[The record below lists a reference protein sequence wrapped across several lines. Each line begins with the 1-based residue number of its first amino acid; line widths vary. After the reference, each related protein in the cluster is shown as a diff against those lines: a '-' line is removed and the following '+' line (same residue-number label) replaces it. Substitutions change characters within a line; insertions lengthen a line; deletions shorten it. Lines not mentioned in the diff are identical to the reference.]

1 MSLENDNFEKVSN
14 KETDDSEEKYFNE
27 KISSEEGDNKYSKE
41 FEKLMNDFIVD
52 LKTSFNEYEN
62 VINSYYENGELK
74 YNFLFE
80 HVMKEFPEKFFD
92 ILYENEEL
100 FEKTEENKKELLPG
114 IDFVELWN
122 LDGISNGIKE
132 KIWKYLQLV
141 LFSVVSH
148 VKSDESFGDTAKL
161 FEAINEDEFRDKLEK
176 TIGDMSSLFES
187 MGLNEDENTDENT
200 SADNN
205 DQENEE
211 NETKKEKK
219 TRNMFD
225 KSDLPNADDIH
236 KHISSMMEGKLGK
249 LATEIAE
256 ETAAEMD
263 IDMNNI
269 SSEEDIFKKLFKNP
283 SKLMSLVK
291 KVGGKLDSK
300 IKAGDIKES
309 ELMNEASE
317 LMKKMKDMPGL
328 DNIQDMLKNM
338 NIPGMGKKAKFNMA
352 AFERMQKM
360 EEKKQQ
366 VREKA
371 RQKAEEKKTM
381 NEQLEALKK
390 QFEQISPEEQ
400 EKRDRELMELIQQE
414 EEEEKNQVKSEKIK
428 KKKKKKG
435 KK

>member
-1 MSLENDNFEKVSN
+1 MSLENDNFEK
-14 KETDDSEEKYFNE
+14 EFLNE
-27 KISSEEGDNKYSKE
+27 KVSEDENKYSKE

-62 VINSYYENGELK
+62 VINNYYENDELK
-74 YNFLFE
+74 YDFLFD

-100 FEKTEENKKELLPG
+100 FENTKENKKELLPG
-114 IDFVELWN
+114 IDFVELWH
-122 LDGISNGIKE
+122 LDGISDGIKE

-148 VKSDESFGDTAKL
+148 IKSDESFGDTAKL

-176 TIGDMSSLFES
+176 TIGDMSSLFEN
-187 MGLNEDENTDENT
+187 MGLNEEENKDEDENIQDDDNTENT
-200 SADNN
+200 
-205 DQENEE
+205 
-211 NETKKEKK
+211 KKP
-219 TRNMFD
+219 RNMFD
-225 KSDLPNADDIH
+225 RSDLPNADDIH

-309 ELMNEASE
+309 ELMDEASE
-317 LMKKMKDMPGL
+317 LMKKMKNMPGL

-360 EEKKQQ
+360 EERKQQ

-371 RQKAEEKKTM
+371 RQKAEEKRTM

-390 QFEQISPEEQ
+390 QFEKISPEEQ